1 MNRIFFGVAIGFAI
15 FFAMGI
21 GIVEASP
28 STKDKGGGVV
38 IKQEEMTELVEEHTW
53 RFTAAGFF
61 PKHLP
66 DAYTGEVVLAD
77 LDLADIPD
85 EVQGVWYY
93 DDLVAGE
100 WIFWIPGIG
109 GSLTALVGGTDYSV
123 SISGPCRWVI
133 PLPPRVEQVVIGGLT
148 VRLMCDNVGVCVQE
162 VPESL
167 AEGIL
172 LIAPATLQFLAE
184 RNYEV
189 WVYPELYDPKTGE
202 YQDPAGSVVNGRSYS
217 DHCTIHPFDY
227 MFSDKTVIHELG
239 HALDRKL
246 GWVSCGDSS
255 SISDFEAIVSQEQY
269 YGPRI
274 LEDVTYGGVVELWA
288 NQFQSIFLQK
298 SGLADFCV
306 HCPQGCDYIRQVAEN
321 PRS

>member
-93 DDLVAGE
+93 DDLAAE
-100 WIFWIPGIG
+100 WIFWIPG
-109 GSLTALVGGTDYSV
+109 VGGDLLVLEGGLIADYNVLV
-123 SISGPCRWVI
+123 SGACDWTI
-133 PLPPRVEQVVIGGLT
+133 PLP
-148 VRLMCDNVGVCVQE
+148 
-162 VPESL
+162 
-167 AEGIL
+167 
-172 LIAPATLQFLAE
+172 
-184 RNYEV
+184 
-189 WVYPELYDPKTGE
+189 
-202 YQDPAGSVVNGRSYS
+202 
-217 DHCTIHPFDY
+217 
-227 MFSDKTVIHELG
+227 
-239 HALDRKL
+239 
-246 GWVSCGDSS
+246 
-255 SISDFEAIVSQEQY
+255 
-269 YGPRI
+269 
-274 LEDVTYGGVVELWA
+274 
-288 NQFQSIFLQK
+288 
-298 SGLADFCV
+298 
-306 HCPQGCDYIRQVAEN
+306 
-321 PRS
+321 